1 MEYAYKFTNAIT
13 RIPSKSVIKG
23 LRAFDIGAPDLN
35 QMILDHQD
43 YTLALQ
49 EAGAKIIELPPL
61 EKYPDSLFVEDTTLC
76 LPNVAILMRPGAPS
90 RMGEVL
96 EIEPIICEM
105 FNNVVKILKPG
116 LIEAG
121 DILTTG
127 KEVLVGSSA
136 RTNSEG
142 IHQLREILSKWNYI
156 VREVVTPKEILHF
169 KTDCS
174 ILGPETVLCT
184 KRLEKTGCFS
194 NYQVINTH
202 DGEEAAANAIRY
214 NDTVII
220 PSGFPV
226 TSSRIRDAG
235 YSVREVNNSECA
247 KLDGGMSCLSLRF

>member
-13 RIPSKSVIKG
+13 RIPSKSVING
-23 LRAFDIGAPDLN
+23 LRACDIGSPDLN

-43 YTLALQ
+43 YTSALQ

-121 DILTTG
+121 DI
-127 KEVLVGSSA
+127 
-136 RTNSEG
+136 
-142 IHQLREILSKWNYI
+142 

-174 ILGPETVLCT
+174 ILGSETVLCT

-214 NDTVII
+214 NDTVIM